1 MSAIKPKEQPSLADA
16 FAVTAE
22 QLAGMDPPEIDAL
35 NAVVAVES
43 YRIDDQRDRCWDR
56 LQRALGE
63 KKVRHGRS
71 ESWPLRRD
79 EAEEKA
85 RLALREGTGSE
96 LYRADLTKVLEAMDA
111 LGADMAKLN
120 QGPRKVL
127 GSEWNR
133 RGGWSRFFLVQD
145 GHIHRDQSCFTLRIT
160 TRLSWQ
166 PHLSGRSDEQ
176 AVAEL
181 GPFLC
186 SFCFPDAPVDW
197 QQKPE
202 DVKREAKKKDE
213 CAGSRMRVELDTK
226 MARRRSPWAKC
237 PVCGRKDVSV
247 TPTRKLRAHKPK
259 PADKPTEE

>member
-1 MSAIKPKEQPSLADA
+1 MSTIKPKEQPSLADA

-22 QLAGMDPPEIDAL
+22 QLADMDPPEIDAL
-35 NAVVAVES
+35 NSVVAVES

-85 RLALREGTGSE
+85 RRALREGTGSE
-96 LYRADLTKVLEAMDA
+96 LYRADLSKVLEAMDA
-111 LGADMAKLN
+111 LGAEMAKLN

-127 GSEWNR
+127 GDEWDR

-145 GHIHRDQSCFTLRIT
+145 GHIHRGQSCFTLRIT
-160 TRLSWQ
+160 TRLSWK
-166 PHLSGRSDEQ
+166 PHLSGRSDGQ

-186 SFCFPDAPVDW
+186 SFCFPDAPLEW
-197 QQKPE
+197 QQNPE

-213 CAGSRMRVELDTK
+213 CTGSRMQVELDAR
-226 MARRRSPWAKC
+226 MARRRSPTATC
-237 PVCGRKDVSV
+237 PVCGREGVSV
-247 TPTRKLRAHKPK
+247 TSTWKLRAHKPK
-259 PADKPTEE
+259 PAGKSAKE